1 MRVILLILCVYL
13 VECKINSKALTES
26 LGQEVIEIG
35 APVKELPAELEE
47 EPSVEND
54 DEVTST
60 TIQVATK
67 QDTRKKMD
75 KQGKDIDKI
84 DGIKQEDEEARIEK
98 ELAEIYKDSSDYKS
112 ESGEEKEKP
121 KIEVTTQNVT
131 TLIGNFTNTLDG
143 DEKAIGRMRTN
154 FKFQPNSN
162 NAREIEMFRTSVDE
176 ISCEKNKLSAT
187 TTVPDSAV
195 QAALHSALI
204 IAITILAL

>member
-1 MRVILLILCVYL
+1 MRVIILILCVYL

-54 DEVTST
+54 GDVTST

-84 DGIKQEDEEARIEK
+84 DGIKQDDEEVRIEK

-112 ESGEEKEKP
+112 ESSEEKEKP
-121 KIEVTTQNVT
+121 KTEVSTQNT
-131 TLIGNFTNTLDG
+131 TTALIGNFTDALDG
-143 DEKAIGRMRTN
+143 EEKPIGRMRTKPQDRIQQ
-154 FKFQPNSN
+154 FKP
-162 NAREIEMFRTSVDE
+162 
-176 ISCEKNKLSAT
+176 
-187 TTVPDSAV
+187 
-195 QAALHSALI
+195 HLI
-204 IAITILAL
+204 

>member
-1 MRVILLILCVYL
+1 MRVIILILCLYL

-54 DEVTST
+54 GDVTST

-75 KQGKDIDKI
+75 KQGKDIDRI
-84 DGIKQEDEEARIEK
+84 DGIKQDDEEARIEK

-112 ESGEEKEKP
+112 ESSEEKEKP
-121 KIEVTTQNVT
+121 KTEVSTPNTT
-131 TLIGNFTNTLDG
+131 TLIGNFTDALDG
-143 DEKAIGRMRTN
+143 EEKPIERMRTN

-162 NAREIEMFRTSVDE
+162 NAREVEIFRTSVDE
-176 ISCEKNKLSAT
+176 ITCDRNKLSAT
-187 TTVPDSAV
+187 TTGPNSAV
-195 QAALHSALI
+195 QAALNSAII